1 MANPWELYAKAAT
14 PPVVAQS
21 PIDAA
26 IAAEAQS
33 PEEATFLKSIF
44 MQESSGGK
52 NTKTSNR
59 GAVGIGQIQPGTFK
73 EVADNGWD
81 ITNPIHNA
89 QASARYA
96 LKQYRNNDG
105 NTIVA
110 AAGYYGGPG
119 GAAKAKNGQAVSDP
133 KNPEAPNT
141 IEYGKEVAKRLPPW
155 QQYAEAARQVP
166 LSKFATAKHE
176 GMQHL
181 PTPEEIKQ
189 DLYYQE
195 VQKRGPEAMK
205 RYLRAKQMSPVSKVL
220 TSAGNETIKFGL
232 GAKEIGSGTAGMIA
246 NVLGADAADK
256 YFADKMLE
264 AGRQNAD
271 MDIKNKEYEENAGF
285 WGGVG
290 KALPYIVNSEGLGKP
305 IIKGAGKVLTTMTE
319 VPAAAGRA
327 TRGVVLPAINDL
339 ASKNIPL
346 LTKGAQNVKRVITD
360 PWARNVANKA
370 KQVNFV
376 NPYRVGVGADML
388 GSTALGAIEGMLHPD
403 YSATEGAVSSAIGAG
418 LGNVIKPY
426 LVKAP
431 VFRNDTEKEL
441 LRWGED
447 QGLKYLPGMETGSKR
462 LQKFEHAMRSDST
475 FADPIHRFDAG
486 NEIVMNR
493 TAFHAMG
500 IPKGKIDNMTP
511 SLLDGHLNKLGK
523 EYDTLE
529 SGTVANFRPA
539 DRAELS
545 RHVANL
551 ATDQTD
557 AGKILASD
565 AADYLKQI
573 DQYTPQRDPL
583 TGRIRAMDMQGSQ
596 YKDLRRRIQSD
607 INKAYANGDANRA
620 DALKPILTK
629 VDDAVE
635 RGIRQGKGDVTV
647 NQWKDLNERFAMTNL
662 ILEHGMNP
670 VGKFDPSRLT
680 PHFLNSDAKRLLTE
694 RGGRIVPLQKMVK
707 LDWMAKHQMGSDLSG
722 LGTKNIY
729 NPSNPGIV
737 PKLLMTPA
745 AGYLPTIPEAALK
758 LYTKGYPV
766 KTGLL
771 GMSGEGF
778 GRPSLYTR
786 AYEASQQ
793 PHVATANYVIDKGGA
808 IRNKLEEYYDKL
820 FEEDKKTKKKK

>member
-1 MANPWELYAKAAT
+1 MAKPWELYAKAAA
-14 PPVVAQS
+14 PVAQS
-21 PIDAA
+21 PIDSA
-26 IAAEAQS
+26 IAVEAKS
-33 PEEATFLKSIF
+33 PEEASFLKSIF
-44 MQESSGGK
+44 HQESTSGA

-59 GAVGIGQIQPGTFK
+59 GAVGIGQIQPGTFN
-73 EVADNGWD
+73 EVADKGWD
-81 ITNPIHNA
+81 INNSMHNA

-96 LKQYRNNDG
+96 LKHFRENAG

-119 GAAKAKNGQAVSDP
+119 GATKAKNGQSVSDP
-133 KNPEAPNT
+133 KNPKAPNT
-141 IEYGKEVAKRLPPW
+141 LEYGQQVTARLPPW
-155 QQYAEAARQVP
+155 QQYAQDV
-166 LSKFATAKHE
+166 KQFATTAHE

-189 DLYYQE
+189 DLYYQK

-205 RYLRAKQMSPVSKVL
+205 RYLRAKQMSPISKVL
-220 TSAGNETIKFGL
+220 TSAGNEAIKFGL
-232 GAKEIGSGTAGMIA
+232 GAKEVGSDKAGMIA
-246 NVLGADAADK
+246 NLFGADAAGK
-256 YFADKMLE
+256 YFANKMLE
-264 AGRQNAD
+264 AGSQNAD
-271 MDIKNKEYEENAGF
+271 MNTNNREYEENAGF

-305 IIKGAGKVLTTMTE
+305 IMKGAGKVLTTMAE
-319 VPAAAGRA
+319 VPAAVGRA
-327 TRGVVLPAINDL
+327 TRGAVLPVINDL
-339 ASKNIPL
+339 ASSNIPF
-346 LTKGAQNVKRVITD
+346 LTKGAKNVKLVITD
-360 PWARNVANKA
+360 PWVRNVANKA

-376 NPYRVGVGADML
+376 NPYRVGIGTDML
-388 GSTALGAIEGMLHPD
+388 GSTALGGIEGMLHPD
-403 YSATEGAVSSAIGAG
+403 FSFGEGAISSAIGAG
-418 LGNVIKPY
+418 LGNIIKPY

-486 NEIVMNR
+486 NDIVMNR
-493 TAFHAMG
+493 TAFKAMG
-500 IPKGKIDNMTP
+500 IPVGKVDHMTP
-511 SLLDGHLNKLGK
+511 SLLDTHLKNLGK

-529 SGTVANFRPA
+529 SGTIANFRPA
-539 DRAELS
+539 DKLELKN
-545 RHVANL
+545 HVTNL
-551 ATDQTD
+551 VKDQTD
-557 AGKILASD
+557 AGRTLAKD
-565 AADYLKQI
+565 AVDYLKQI
-573 DQYTPQRDPL
+573 DQYTPQRNPL
-583 TGRIRAMDMQGSQ
+583 TGRIQAMDMQGSQ
-596 YKDLRRRIQSD
+596 YKDLRKRIQSD
-607 INKAYANGDANRA
+607 INKAYASGDTNRA

-635 RGIRQGKGDVTV
+635 RGIRQGKGDVGV

-670 VGKFDPSRLT
+670 VGKFDPTRLT
-680 PHFLNSDAKRLLTE
+680 PHLLNSDTKRLLTE

-729 NPSNPGIV
+729 NPTNPGIV

-745 AGYLPTIPEAALK
+745 AGYLPAIPEAALK

-786 AYEASQQ
+786 AHEASQQ
-793 PHVATANYVIDKGGA
+793 PHVAAANFVIDKGGT
-808 IRNKLEEYYDKL
+808 IKNKLEEYYDKL
-820 FEEDKKTKKKK
+820 MLEEDKKTKKKK

>member
-1 MANPWELYAKAAT
+1 MANPWELYANAA
-14 PPVVAQS
+14 PAPMQVS

-26 IAAEAQS
+26 ISAEAKS
-33 PEEATFLKSIF
+33 PEEIAFLKSIF

-73 EVADNGWD
+73 EVADKGWD
-81 ITNPIHNA
+81 ISNPIQNA

-96 LKQYRNNDG
+96 LKHFRENGG

-133 KNPEAPNT
+133 KNTKAPDT
-141 IEYGKEVAKRLPPW
+141 LKYGADVTARLPPW
-155 QQYAEAARQVP
+155 QQYAQDVK
-166 LSKFATAKHE
+166 KFTTPVHE
-176 GMQHL
+176 GMQHI
-181 PTPEEIKQ
+181 PTPDEVKQ

-205 RYLRAKQMSPVSKVL
+205 RYLRTKQMSPVSKIL
-220 TSAGNETIKFGL
+220 TSAGNEAIKFGL
-232 GAKEIGSGTAGMIA
+232 GTKEAGSGTAGMIA
-246 NVLGADAADK
+246 NLFGADKLDQF
-256 YFADKMLE
+256 FADKMLE
-264 AGRQNAD
+264 ATRQNAE
-271 MDIKNKEYEENAGF
+271 MDTQNKEYEENAGF

-290 KALPYIVNSEGLGKP
+290 KALPYIVNSEGIGKP
-305 IIKGAGKVLTTMTE
+305 LVKGAGKVLTTVTE
-319 VPAAAGRA
+319 IPASAGRA
-327 TRGVVLPAINDL
+327 TRGVVVPAIEDL
-339 ASKNIPL
+339 ASKNIPF

-360 PWARNVANKA
+360 PWARNVANKT

-388 GSTALGAIEGMLHPD
+388 GSTALGGIEGILHPD
-403 YSATEGAVSSAIGAG
+403 YSFSEGATSSAIGAG
-418 LGNVIKPY
+418 LGNAIKPY

-431 VFRNDTEKEL
+431 VFRSDTEKEL

-447 QGLKYLPGMETGSKR
+447 QGLKYLPGMQTGSKR

-486 NEIVMNR
+486 NDIVMNR
-493 TAFHAMG
+493 TAFNAMG
-500 IPKGKIDNMTP
+500 IPKGEIDTMTP
-511 SLLDGHLNKLGK
+511 SLLDAHLKKLGN

-529 SGTVANFRPA
+529 NGTVANFRPI
-539 DRAELS
+539 DKTELKS
-545 RHVANL
+545 YVTNL
-551 ATDQTD
+551 AKDQTVAGRVLAKD
-557 AGKILASD
+557 AT
-565 AADYLKQI
+565 DYLKQI

-583 TGRIRAMDMQGSQ
+583 TGRIKAMDMQGSQ

-607 INKAYANGDANRA
+607 INKAYANGDSNRA
-620 DALKPILTK
+620 EVLKPILTK

-635 RGIRQGKGDVTV
+635 RGIRQGKGIEGV
-647 NQWKDLNERFAMTNL
+647 NKWKDLNERFAMTNL
-662 ILEHGMNP
+662 IIEHGMNP
-670 VGKFDPSRLT
+670 VGKFDPSRLA
-680 PHFLNSDAKRLLTE
+680 PHLLNSDTKRLLTE
-694 RGGRIVPLQKMVK
+694 RGNRIVPLQKMVK

-729 NPSNPGIV
+729 NPTNPGIV

-745 AGYLPTIPEAALK
+745 AGFLPAIPEAALK

-766 KTGLL
+766 TTGLL

-786 AYEASQQ
+786 AYEVSQQ
-793 PHVATANYVIDKGGA
+793 PHVAAANFVIDKSSA
-808 IRNKLEEYYDKL
+808 LKNKLEEYYDKMM
-820 FEEDKKTKKKK
+820 FNEDKNKTKKK